1 MSQPSPDVFSGPKC
15 LKTIL
20 RLEKTESFHG
30 KVFHSLYTNRR
41 GISRLFQTC
50 IYLYHYLEYLMS
62 YTSKAVDFMSIS
74 TIAQFGK
81 IVVVT
86 SPLFQKISQIGHSL
100 SAFSSFFVLCAFSS
114 FHFSQKWR
122 HLYGQK
128 WQMAALNSI
137 KMTNLD
143 ESNVAICDV
152 IFCLS
157 KNHLLDP
164 RN

>member
-1 MSQPSPDVFSGPKC
+1 MSENHITTRKNWIFSRESLSLIVYQSTRNFTLIPKMYVF
-15 LKTIL
+15 I
-20 RLEKTESFHG
+20 
-30 KVFHSLYTNRR
+30 SLPWIFDELHFKSRR
-41 GISRLFQTC
+41 FL
-50 IYLYHYLEYLMS
+50 
-62 YTSKAVDFMSIS
+62 SIS
-74 TIAQFGK
+74 TIAQFGQ

>member
-1 MSQPSPDVFSGPKC
+1 MRTKYFPAASTFWPPAKLSQ
-15 LKTIL
+15 IL
-20 RLEKTESFHG
+20 CFANTAL
-30 KVFHSLYTNRR
+30 LYTNRG
-41 GISRLFQTC
+41 GISRLFQKC
-50 IYLYHYLEYLMS
+50 IYLDHYLEYLMS

-74 TIAQFGK
+74 TIAQFGQ

-100 SAFSSFFVLCAFSS
+100 SAFSSFFFLCAFSS
-114 FHFSQKWR
+114 FFLNRFSQKWR

-137 KMTNLD
+137 RMTNLD
-143 ESNVAICDV
+143 ESGSEAICDV

-157 KNHLLDP
+157 KNHLSDP

>member
-1 MSQPSPDVFSGPKC
+1 
-15 LKTIL
+15 
-20 RLEKTESFHG
+20 
-30 KVFHSLYTNRR
+30 
-41 GISRLFQTC
+41 
-50 IYLYHYLEYLMS
+50 MS

-74 TIAQFGK
+74 TIAQFGQ

-137 KMTNLD
+137 RMTNLD
-143 ESNVAICDV
+143 ESGREAICDV
-152 IFCLS
+152 IFRLS
-157 KNHLLDP
+157 PYSWGGGAGEGAFYYRIPGLCFL
-164 RN
+164 